1 MQSVPQIAAPVPSK
15 SIKPTLYR
23 ILSDPSS
30 LAYWLEFME
39 RRSRSHL
46 VQFWLTVEGF
56 KDPLEASGQ
65 NLALDNVI
73 EGGNRPG
80 ANDATIGDD
89 IAFLYSAYFADSGG
103 RLEIDVRLME
113 VISELGQDTTRPF
126 DAVNTRRAKL
136 AVYQAQRA
144 VYELMEEEDW
154 ATFQKSDLY
163 FKAVA
168 DLKHSHRP
176 RANSGSTPT
185 LSATN
190 LSARLS
196 PSGQRRVSD
205 GPPISTPSPVA
216 SPLLARRPLL
226 VNGSFM
232 PAGTSQTATPV
243 TSTDVDSSMRD
254 AVSDSGRASPRG
266 SPHAS
271 TVLSPGTKRHSA
283 QFDILFGMR
292 EEGDARNPLFVDEED
307 QEEVVERQRIA
318 AIQAALEEIIDS
330 DPMSNSQV
338 LEPEQE
344 PQTPAPRSPQ
354 QSLHP
359 LAGRK
364 LTSRSAENLQ
374 TVRDVSPARPV
385 TRYSPGSRKPKLA
398 RRGSDEGVHRRQK
411 SIFAEDPEDE
421 DEPEVS
427 AASGDEAEAEVPL
440 PGPGN
445 LHLADEIERLSIKLA
460 ELEQQERLL
469 DSLIRQADL
478 TGNARELR
486 LLRRSLS
493 SLQREQRA
501 ASFQKSQYERHAA
514 ANKLV
519 PGRTRVKLPG
529 TVQAS
534 DDGRPVVKYVV
545 EVSQIVDGRV
555 QTSWTVTHRYNEFY
569 ELDRA
574 LHDWIAEAR
583 DRKVADAAKTLVDL
597 PGKRLVPST
606 SGAFVESRRA
616 GLERYLQSLLGSSVF
631 CSSALVQNFLS
642 RNAPS
647 TPSTPSP
654 GPLAPR
660 NLVRTLYKTVASSI
674 DVELAPSML
683 DIMSQSLTR
692 QLSEV
697 AGGLGVV
704 TEEVAGMIPFTGG
717 EDDDEGGF
725 SGPICDA
732 FLELF
737 DLKERDW
744 LRRQAIVLLL
754 QQVLGSTVER
764 KVRDLV
770 GKASQPKKIEKLL
783 ASFQESM
790 WPGGKRKEPAPKR
803 TPDEIRE
810 TRLSASRKL
819 GRLLPDVLANVVGRS
834 NARKAAQRTFAVL
847 QDQRLNQHLWVK
859 VLDEVL
865 YTLFPICEAKESA
878 QSTTGPTPRSTTVP
892 TPR

>member
-1 MQSVPQIAAPVPSK
+1 
-15 SIKPTLYR
+15 
-23 ILSDPSS
+23 
-30 LAYWLEFME
+30 ME
-39 RRSRSHL
+39 RRGRSHL

-65 NLALDNVI
+65 NLALDNVV

-89 IAFLYSAYFADSGG
+89 IAFLYSAYFAESGG
-103 RLEIDVRLME
+103 RLDIPARLVE
-113 VISELGQDTTRPF
+113 VISELGQNTTRPF
-126 DAVNTRRAKL
+126 GAVDTRRAKL

-154 ATFQKSDLY
+154 STFQKSDLY

-176 RANSGSTPT
+176 RANSGSTPPIST
-185 LSATN
+185 SNST
-190 LSARLS
+190 ARLS

-232 PAGTSQTATPV
+232 PAASSQTATPV
-243 TSTDVDSSMRD
+243 TSNDFDSSMTSLRD
-254 AVSDSGRASPRG
+254 AALDSGRASPRA
-266 SPHAS
+266 SPHSS
-271 TVLSPGTKRHSA
+271 TILSPGTKRHSA
-283 QFDILFGMR
+283 QFDILFGTQ
-292 EEGDARNPLFVDEED
+292 EEISERNPLFVDEED

-338 LEPEQE
+338 LEPETE
-344 PQTPAPRSPQ
+344 PQTPAAPRSPLQ
-354 QSLHP
+354 GLHP
-359 LAGRK
+359 LAARK
-364 LTSRSAENLQ
+364 KTSRSAEDL
-374 TVRDVSPARPV
+374 TSVRDVGPARPV
-385 TRYSPGSRKPKLA
+385 TRYSPGTRRPRPA
-398 RRGSDEGVHRRQK
+398 RRGSDEGVHGRQK
-411 SIFAEDPEDE
+411 SIFAEDPEE
-421 DEPEVS
+421 DEEQE
-427 AASGDEAEAEVPL
+427 ASTASDGEPDAETVL
-440 PGPGN
+440 PAPGN
-445 LHLADEIERLSIKLA
+445 LHLGSEIERLGRKLA
-460 ELEQQERLL
+460 ELGEQERLL

-514 ANKLV
+514 ANQLV

-545 EVSQIVDGRV
+545 EISQVVDGRV
-555 QTSWTVTHRYNEFY
+555 QTSWTITHRYNEFY
-569 ELDRA
+569 ALDRA
-574 LHDWIAEAR
+574 LRDWVAENP
-583 DRKVADAAKTLVDL
+583 KADTRALIEM

-606 SGAFVESRRA
+606 SAGFVESRRA
-616 GLERYLQSLLGSSVF
+616 GLERYLQSLLGSALF
-631 CSSALVQNFLS
+631 CSSTLVQNFLS
-642 RNAPS
+642 RGAPS
-647 TPSTPSP
+647 TPSTSSA

-704 TEEVAGMIPFTGG
+704 TEEVAGLIPFTGA
-717 EDDDEGGF
+717 DDDDDAGDF
-725 SGPICDA
+725 AGPICDA
-732 FLELF
+732 FLEVF

-783 ASFQESM
+783 AAFQENM
-790 WPGGKRKEPAPKR
+790 WPGGKRKEPSPKR
-803 TPDEIRE
+803 TPEEIRE

-834 NARKAAQRTFAVL
+834 NARKAAQRTFAVI
-847 QDQRLNQHLWVK
+847 QDQRLNQHLWVR
-859 VLDEVL
+859 VLDEIL
-865 YTLFPICEAKESA
+865 YTLFPLGGASGA
-878 QSTTGPTPRSTTVP
+878 GASGGSGGSTAVQTPRAQ
-892 TPR
+892 